1 MGKLIKNH
9 LARLVI
15 LTAAAYQVAAGLHG
29 MFWPKIFFD
38 IFTQYV
44 IPGNR
49 IPRLCLQAN
58 SQRSSL
64 DRAVDWHIL
73 QVINIVFGFVGL
85 AWEYPLPFLIPDTAF
100 HRSIAARLA
109 IYPISVFVAILLYQG
124 TNAAIYYMV
133 GIAIYFWAYSEGEV
147 SL

>member
-1 MGKLIKNH
+1 MASSGPRYSSIYSPGTPSPVI
-9 LARLVI
+9 ASAVCALV
-15 LTAAAYQVAAGLHG
+15 LT
-29 MFWPKIFFD
+29 
-38 IFTQYV
+38 T
-44 IPGNR
+44 
-49 IPRLCLQAN
+49 
-58 SQRSSL
+58 QRSSL

-73 QVINIVFGFVGL
+73 QVINIVFGFLGL

-109 IYPISVFVAILLYQG
+109 IYPISVFVAVLLYQG

>member
-29 MFWPKIFFD
+29 LFWPKIFFD
-38 IFTQYV
+38 VLTH
-44 IPGNR
+44 
-49 IPRLCLQAN
+49 
-58 SQRSSL
+58 SL
-64 DRAVDWHIL
+64 DRAVDWHLL
-73 QVINIVFGFVGL
+73 QVINIVVGLLGL
-85 AWEYPLPFLIPDTAF
+85 AWEYPLPLLVPDTAL

-109 IYPISVFVAILLYQG
+109 IYPVSVFAAVLLYQG
-124 TNAAIYYMV
+124 TNAAIYYAV

-147 SL
+147 VCMPWKLPTQDRETSKA

>member
-9 LARLVI
+9 LARLII

-29 MFWPKIFFD
+29 IFWPKIFFD
-38 IFTQYV
+38 IFTH
-44 IPGNR
+44 
-49 IPRLCLQAN
+49 
-58 SQRSSL
+58 SL

-73 QVINIVFGFVGL
+73 QIINIVFGFLGL
-85 AWEYPLPFLIPDTAF
+85 AWEYPLPLLIPNTAF

-109 IYPISVFVAILLYQG
+109 IYPISVFAAILLYQG
-124 TNAAIYYMV
+124 TNAAVYYMV

-147 SL
+147 VCMPWKVPTQDRGHSKA